1 LTIVHDSK
9 RMERPFAHRLRASS
23 SSLVKRI
30 CMIQE
35 GRVGK
40 RIASILARAIVGPA
54 DKNDAT
60 NLVMW
65 LRASD
70 C

>member
-1 LTIVHDSK
+1 
-9 RMERPFAHRLRASS
+9 
-23 SSLVKRI
+23 
-30 CMIQE
+30 MIQE